1 MGRRLAARR
10 HEDDA
15 LLDWGR
21 RGARLMR
28 SSRSISYWD
37 LGATGMFDGILID
50 EKCLRAVAW
59 ARAVPASRRFLGWR
73 QQPDSA
79 LCVHGAQMPG
89 FRRSGQVYGC
99 EVLSPR
105 ELDAA
110 VLYT

>member
-1 MGRRLAARR
+1 MDSMKASL
-10 HEDDA
+10 
-15 LLDWGR
+15 
-21 RGARLMR
+21 RLMR

-37 LGATGMFDGILID
+37 LGAAGMFDGMLMD
-50 EKCLRAVAW
+50 EKCLRAVVW
-59 ARAVPASRRFLGWR
+59 ACAVPASRRFLGWR